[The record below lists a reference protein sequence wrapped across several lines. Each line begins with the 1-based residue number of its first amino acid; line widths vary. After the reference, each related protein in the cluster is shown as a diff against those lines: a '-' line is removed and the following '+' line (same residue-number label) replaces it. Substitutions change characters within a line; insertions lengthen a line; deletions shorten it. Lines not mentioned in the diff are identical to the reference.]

1 MRIDYIDRGSE
12 LKLLTCEKRLDSKK
26 MTESSK
32 NVEEAFPDM
41 IKDVLINI
49 GDMNDMH
56 EKAVKI

>member
-1 MRIDYIDRGSE
+1 MRTNYIDRGSE
-12 LKLLTCEKRLDSKK
+12 LKLLTCEWRLDSKR

-32 NVEEAFPDM
+32 IVEEAFPDM

-49 GDMNDMH
+49 GDTSDMH

>member
-1 MRIDYIDRGSE
+1 MRINYIDSGSE
-12 LKLLTCEKRLDSKK
+12 LKLLTCERRLDSKR

-32 NVEEAFPDM
+32 IVEEVFPDM

-49 GDMNDMH
+49 GDESDMH